1 MAPIAAL
8 SKAAGAS
15 WSGCSVKLAA
25 VFVRSCRGNSVQQ
38 QGFPQGEA
46 AMENSEA
53 RVKKIVAEQLG
64 VNEADIKN
72 ESAFVEDLGADSL
85 DTVELVMALE
95 DEFECEIPDEEA
107 EKIRTVQQAVDYVST
122 HLKKA

>member
-1 MAPIAAL
+1 VRSLGGLPHDSSDSPAPPDGGPHGTRRIHKVASVQERVIDIVASQL
-8 SKAAGAS
+8 GAS
-15 WSGCSVKLAA
+15 KDQITPETS
-25 VFVRSCRGNSVQQ
+25 F
-38 QGFPQGEA
+38 
-46 AMENSEA
+46 
-53 RVKKIVAEQLG
+53 
-64 VNEADIKN
+64 IK
-72 ESAFVEDLGADSL
+72 DLGADSL